1 MPKTASKRA
10 QARKEAKVYR
20 AHQTP
25 TDRSTDRRVP
35 PSGGRRPATKTGSR
49 GILRDYPWAITMF
62 VLLLVG
68 LTVLVAH
75 QQRLGPWAPPAPP
88 SQARCN
94 TSTHICN
101 KTPLNVLMANKT
113 YTATIKT
120 SKGDIVIA
128 LDTKSSPSFANSFVF
143 LAENGFYN
151 GLAFWKVERLN
162 QISPETNQI
171 SNIDLIQGGKGGDA
185 QGGPGYMLKPQS
197 AKGTYTLGV
206 VAMANP
212 SQFFINTADNSQ
224 AITSTSYPSIGMVN
238 SGLNVA
244 KAITR
249 GDKIISIT
257 ITSKTVVPT
266 PTAAATSTP
275 TVAATSTPT
284 AAATPSS
291 PATATP

>member
-25 TDRSTDRRVP
+25 TEQPTERRAL
-35 PSGGRRPATKTGSR
+35 PSGGRRPGSRTGNR
-49 GILRDYPWAITMF
+49 GILQDYPWAITIA

-68 LTVLVAH
+68 LAVLVAH
-75 QQRLGPWAPPAPP
+75 QQRWFVWAPPAPP

-101 KTPLNVLMANKT
+101 KAPLNVLVANKA

-120 SKGDIVIA
+120 SKGDIVLQ

-151 GLAFWKVERLN
+151 GLTFWKVERLN
-162 QISPETNQI
+162 QVSPETNQT

-185 QGGPGYMLKPQS
+185 QGGPGYSLKPES

-224 AITSTSYPSIGMVN
+224 A
-238 SGLNVA
+238 
-244 KAITR
+244 
-249 GDKIISIT
+249 
-257 ITSKTVVPT
+257 
-266 PTAAATSTP
+266 
-275 TVAATSTPT
+275 
-284 AAATPSS
+284 
-291 PATATP
+291 

>member
-25 TDRSTDRRVP
+25 TDRSTERRGP
-35 PSGGRRPATKTGSR
+35 PPGVRRSGSQSGNR
-49 GILRDYPWAITMF
+49 GVHRDYPWAISII

-75 QQRLGPWAPPAPP
+75 QQQWLFWAPPAPP

-101 KTPLNVLMANKT
+101 KAPLNVLVANKT

-120 SKGDIVIA
+120 SKGDIVIQ

-151 GLAFWKVERLN
+151 GLTFWKVERLN

-185 QGGPGYMLKPQS
+185 QGGPGYTLKPGS

-206 VAMANP
+206 VAMADP

-224 AITSTSYPSIGMVN
+224 AITSTSYPTIGTVS
-238 SGLNVA
+238 SGLTIA

-249 GDKIISIT
+249 GDKIISIA
-257 ITSKTVVPT
+257 ITSKTVVP
-266 PTAAATSTP
+266 TP

-284 AAATPSS
+284 AVTTPTT